1 MISGICGRLESSI
14 MTGFRFDTYRLLKRQ
29 VFNRIVDWINTG
41 NMDDINYNAVVVALD
56 NIDNIITRDHEIYS
70 REDDYV
76 SLEVLSWKSD
86 ELKDIF
92 LLAIDSD
99 TDDSDVYIDLLQIW
113 RLLFR
118 EVFIENYG
126 YFMNMLN
133 DRMVENGNI

>member
-1 MISGICGRLESSI
+1 

-41 NMDDINYNAVVVALD
+41 NMDDINYNAVVVALE
-56 NIDNIITRDHEIYS
+56 NIDGIITRDHEIYS

-92 LLAIDSD
+92 QLAIDSD

-113 RLLFR
+113 RLLFK

-133 DRMVENGNI
+133 DRMIENGGI

>member
-1 MISGICGRLESSI
+1 

-113 RLLFR
+113 RLLFK

-133 DRMVENGNI
+133 DRMIENGRI

>member
-1 MISGICGRLESSI
+1 

-113 RLLFR
+113 KLLFR

-133 DRMVENGNI
+133 DRMVENGGI

>member
-1 MISGICGRLESSI
+1 

-29 VFNRIVDWINTG
+29 VFKRIVDWINTG

-56 NIDNIITRDHEIYS
+56 SIDNIITRDHEIYS

-92 LLAIDSD
+92 QLAIDSD

-113 RLLFR
+113 RPLFK

-133 DRMVENGNI
+133 DRMTENGGI

>member
-1 MISGICGRLESSI
+1 

-133 DRMVENGNI
+133 DRMIENGGI

>member
-1 MISGICGRLESSI
+1 

-29 VFNRIVDWINTG
+29 VFRRIVDWINTG

-56 NIDNIITRDHEIYS
+56 SIDNIITRDHETYS

-76 SLEVLSWKSD
+76 SLEVLSWESD
-86 ELKDIF
+86 ELRGIYQ
-92 LLAIDSD
+92 LAIDSD
-99 TDDSDVYIDLLQIW
+99 TDDSDEYIDLLQLW

-133 DRMVENGNI
+133 DRIVENGGI

>member
-1 MISGICGRLESSI
+1 

-29 VFNRIVDWINTG
+29 VFKRIVDWINTG

-56 NIDNIITRDHEIYS
+56 SIDNIITRDHETYS

-86 ELKDIF
+86 ELRGIYQ
-92 LLAIDSD
+92 LAIGSD
-99 TDDSDVYIDLLQIW
+99 TDDSDMYIDLLQLW
-113 RLLFR
+113 KLLFR

-133 DRMVENGNI
+133 DRMIENGGI

>member
-1 MISGICGRLESSI
+1 

-29 VFNRIVDWINTG
+29 VFKRIVDWINTG

-113 RLLFR
+113 RLLFK

-133 DRMVENGNI
+133 DRMIENGRI

>member
-1 MISGICGRLESSI
+1 

-29 VFNRIVDWINTG
+29 VFKRIVDWINTG

-56 NIDNIITRDHEIYS
+56 SIDNIITRDHEIYS

-92 LLAIDSD
+92 QLAIDSD

-113 RLLFR
+113 RLLFK

-133 DRMVENGNI
+133 DRMIENGGI